1 MPALQGGKSAARSC
15 AAAAVAASALWGVIG
30 AGSAQAAST
39 TCRGSAERT
48 AVGTTVVSEP
58 VIANSPGSP
67 CATDSQNLAGV
78 QPTGGLTVSDP
89 RADTRSA
96 AGVLA
101 ASASVESASLASAP
115 VSVGHVSVSQVVSCS
130 AGSAVTTGSST
141 VDGLTIGG
149 NPVSVVADRQLDMN
163 VGGVRVRT
171 NVLNGATRQALVLDL
186 GDNEY
191 VIGEATAGG
200 DACSNVGDG
209 NGGGGGG
216 GRICPAGATYDVPTD
231 QCVIVLPGA
240 NGTQTLIVVG
250 PPYAGPSGGSV
261 MALSEARALARQ
273 GKLQKS
279 ACLRGKGPDYV
290 ILGTRGKDHITGTN
304 RSDRILSLGGA
315 DQIDAGRGNDCVDG
329 GTGADRL
336 AGGEGNDRVY
346 GQSGNDHLFGGSGSD
361 RIWGA
366 SGNDAINT
374 GNGRD
379 RVWAGAGNDIINA
392 ATAGPASV
400 ISAGS
405 GHDTV
410 RINNNER
417 RRVHSGERVY
427 RIH

>member
-1 MPALQGGKSAARSC
+1 MLALQGGKSAARSC
-15 AAAAVAASALWGVIG
+15 AAAAVTALALWAAIG
-30 AGSAQAAST
+30 ATNADAAST
-39 TCRGSAERT
+39 TCRGSAART
-48 AVGTTVVSEP
+48 VVGTTVTSEP

-67 CATDSQNLAGV
+67 CSTDSQHVAGV
-78 QPTGGLTVSDP
+78 QPAGGLTVSDP

-101 ASASVESASLASAP
+101 ASASVESASLDSGP
-115 VSVGHVSVSQVVSCS
+115 VSVGHVSVSQAVSCS
-130 AGSAVTTGSST
+130 AGKAVTNGTST
-141 VDGLTIGG
+141 VDGLTIAG
-149 NPVSVVADRQLDMN
+149 NPVSVIADRAMDIN

-171 NVLNGATRQALVLDL
+171 NVVNGDTRQALVLDV
-186 GDNEY
+186 GGNEY
-191 VIGEATAGG
+191 VIGEATASG
-200 DACSNVGDG
+200 DACANVGDE
-209 NGGGGGG
+209 NPGGG
-216 GRICPAGATYDVPTD
+216 GRICPVGATYDVPTN
-231 QCVIVLPGA
+231 QCVIVVQGA

-250 PPYAGPSGGSV
+250 APYAGPSGGSV
-261 MALSEARALARQ
+261 MALSEARALASQ
-273 GKLQKS
+273 GKLPKS
-279 ACLRGKGPDYV
+279 ACLSGKGPDFV
-290 ILGTRGKDHITGTN
+290 ILGSKGKDHITGTN
-304 RSDRILSLGGA
+304 RGDRILSLGGA

-346 GQSGNDHLFGGSGSD
+346 GQTGNDHLFGGSGSD

-379 RVWAGAGNDIINA
+379 RVWAGNGNDIINA

-400 ISAGS
+400 ISAGA
-405 GHDTV
+405 GRDTV

-417 RRVHSGERVY
+417 RRVHSAERVY